1 MAISHIG
8 SAGAATT
15 SVAIPAHVA
24 GDLMVIYAYNNAATA
39 VPVKPAAGGTVPT
52 WIAID
57 NPAGA
62 NLNSAACMYA
72 FAAGTTDTTGTWTS
86 TTTIS
91 VHVLRGTHATSPI
104 GAHAQSGNAA
114 ANSSIAPAI
123 TLQVADGSS
132 WVTSW
137 FGHKGITAV
146 GAAPAGYTQR
156 LAVAANLIIIDTLDV
171 TTSSPGAVTQTDTS
185 VSGGYRGQTVEFL
198 APTIAAPVTNWN
210 VKTALSRSASW

>member
-24 GDLMVIYAYNNAATA
+24 NDLMIVYAYNNAATT
-39 VPVKPAAGGTVPT
+39 VPTKPASGGTVPN
-52 WIAID
+52 WITID
-57 NPAGA
+57 APGGA

-72 FAAGTTDTTGTWTS
+72 FAAGTTDTTGTWTN

-91 VHVLRGTHATSPI
+91 IHVLRGTHLTSPI

-156 LAVAANLIIIDTLDV
+156 LGVAANLIIIDTLDA

-185 VSGGYRGQTVEFL
+185 VNGGYRGQTVEIL
-198 APTIAAPVTNWN
+198 APTIGGPVTNWN
-210 VKTALSRSASW
+210 VKTALARASYW